1 MAVPRHFFRLS
12 IAFSIPFFALCAERH
27 TRLNIESPLSESRS
41 YELLLQDTFHARLS
55 CTRHLISNS
64 QVSRADSLLT
74 HFRNLSETEKTQPH
88 SLMEL
93 ELARSLYTIETMDY
107 ELSNANRK
115 RDSLE
120 KLVQIYDETISAIEQ
135 LEWRE

>member
-1 MAVPRHFFRLS
+1 
-12 IAFSIPFFALCAERH
+12 
-27 TRLNIESPLSESRS
+27 
-41 YELLLQDTFHARLS
+41 
-55 CTRHLISNS
+55 
-64 QVSRADSLLT
+64 
-74 HFRNLSETEKTQPH
+74 
-88 SLMEL
+88 MEL